1 MTWEKIS
8 SIGAGPAPRGALSPD
23 AAKRRRDPSSLGQ
36 GISQRNGA
44 WVAGAEPSQLLEQYS
59 RLARLAVSERA
70 RPRLQRSL
78 DTIQAS
84 LNALEASQHALHLLA
99 ARTADAQASR
109 CRSEPGGAG
118 FFVDRNPGAWSR
130 LPAQRRGADAASI
143 AATDVANIA
152 ATDVATSAA
161 NSAGTGEA
169 STGERPGASVCAD
182 AVADRCSTLAAAI
195 CHVGL
200 EQEELYWDY
209 LALGGNCS
217 LTSFSSYL
225 LGEASL
231 SRRDYDIFVQALNE
245 RFIDLGFHF
254 PVPYWQPAP
263 AGSL

>member
-1 MTWEKIS
+1 M
-8 SIGAGPAPRGALSPD
+8 
-23 AAKRRRDPSSLGQ
+23 
-36 GISQRNGA
+36 
-44 WVAGAEPSQLLEQYS
+44 EQYS

-84 LNALEASQHALHLLA
+84 LSALEASYYALHLLA

-109 CRSEPGGAG
+109 CRSEPWGAG
-118 FFVDRNPGAWSR
+118 SFVDRNPGAWSR
-130 LPAQRRGADAASI
+130 LPAQRRGA
-143 AATDVANIA
+143 N
-152 ATDVATSAA
+152 VATSAA
-161 NSAGTGEA
+161 NSAGTGEKR
-169 STGERPGASVCAD
+169 TGERLGAGASVCAD
-182 AVADRCSTLAAAI
+182 AVADRGSTLAAAI
-195 CHVGL
+195 CHLGV

-209 LALGGNCS
+209 LALGGNRS
-217 LTSFSSYL
+217 LASFSSYL

-245 RFIDLGFHF
+245 RFIELGFHF